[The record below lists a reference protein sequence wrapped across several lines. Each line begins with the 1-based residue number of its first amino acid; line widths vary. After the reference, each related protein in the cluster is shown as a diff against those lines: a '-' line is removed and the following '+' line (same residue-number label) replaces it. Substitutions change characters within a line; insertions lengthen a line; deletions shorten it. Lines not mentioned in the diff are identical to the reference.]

1 MVTKAVYRRE
11 ASVQWRKRKQGIPSH
26 RHNPTTNSGMGMA
39 KPRQALGIALSQPF
53 LVPEGCARAVKCD

>member
-1 MVTKAVYRRE
+1 VHSGER
-11 ASVQWRKRKQGIPSH
+11 RKQGIPSH

-53 LVPEGCARAVKCD
+53 LVPDGCARAVKSM